1 MEKIQSFSIFKNTK
15 KEKETQPDYKLSA
28 KINDEYVEIGA
39 GWIKDG
45 KSGKFISVQLK
56 KPYDSRDGYEII
68 PIKDVVSPIIPKFE
82 RDSRGNPIGGDKPIT
97 ADDINF

>member
-56 KPYDSRDGYEII
+56 KPYDGKSGYFIEIE
-68 PIKDVVSPIIPKFE
+68 KDTISPVIPKFE
-82 RDSRGNPIGGDKPIT
+82 RDSKGNPIGEDKPIT
-97 ADDINF
+97 AEDINF